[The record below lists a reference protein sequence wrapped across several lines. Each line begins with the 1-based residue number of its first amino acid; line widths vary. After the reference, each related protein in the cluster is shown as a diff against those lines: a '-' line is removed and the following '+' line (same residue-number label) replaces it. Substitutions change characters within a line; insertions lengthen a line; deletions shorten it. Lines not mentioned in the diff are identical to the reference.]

1 MTAAPSISSLLLLL
15 VALVPL
21 ALGHPREPNYE
32 QHVLTE
38 DFVESGVF
46 TEGASEVRDELKKA
60 EIIPTVIDDFKPSLS
75 IHIRWPSGKHASLGN
90 TLNPKRLQDPPVILL
105 HDISKASPESGACT
119 TDKGRSS
126 ITYVVTLTDPDAPSR
141 DDPKWS
147 EFCHW
152 ILSATLKPIPSDP
165 STASSGWCPYGLSK
179 VEEVMPYKPPAPPAK
194 TGSHRYVFLA
204 FVPGNGTTDKLHLS
218 KPEARKHW
226 GYDTEKGE
234 TKGVREW
241 ADENGLAPVAAN
253 FIYAKNKKQ

>member
-1 MTAAPSISSLLLLL
+1 
-15 VALVPL
+15 
-21 ALGHPREPNYE
+21 
-32 QHVLTE
+32 
-38 DFVESGVF
+38 
-46 TEGASEVRDELKKA
+46 
-60 EIIPTVIDDFKPSLS
+60 
-75 IHIRWPSGKHASLGN
+75 
-90 TLNPKRLQDPPVILL
+90 LL

-119 TDKGRSS
+119 PDRGHNS

-152 ILSATLKPIPSDP
+152 ILSATLKPIPSNP
-165 STASSGWCPYGLSK
+165 STASSGLCPYGLSK

-218 KPEARKHW
+218 KPEDRKHW

-241 ADENGLAPVAAN
+241 ADENGLAPVGTRSLLS
-253 FIYAKNKKQ
+253 